1 MERISYNKTPE
12 EKRLEESIKKL
23 EKKELEKYQR
33 ALDKILDKIE
43 EDLKKKGT

>member
-33 ALDKILDKIE
+33 ALDKIE
-43 EDLKKKGT
+43 EDLKKKGK